1 MQYSL
6 FLNYQIIKVLIS
18 FGLLRASGL
27 SVNTILTQNYIQVI
41 LCFFSSYEIIAIPAQ
56 RKNLIWQL

>member
-6 FLNYQIIKVLIS
+6 LLNYQIIKALIS

-41 LCFFSSYEIIAIPAQ
+41 LCFFKAM
-56 RKNLIWQL
+56 K